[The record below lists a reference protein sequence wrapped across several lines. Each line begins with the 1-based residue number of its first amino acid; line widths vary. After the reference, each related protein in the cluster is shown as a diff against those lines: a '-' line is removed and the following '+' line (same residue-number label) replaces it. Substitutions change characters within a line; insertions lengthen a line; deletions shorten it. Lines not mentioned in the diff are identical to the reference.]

1 MAEAKRP
8 YPIGTP
14 GVPWTDDEKRRW
26 RASVESPKRSYK
38 EEVLAKIEALK
49 AGGAFDVQR
58 YGALPYDASDPER
71 YPLFAVFTKG
81 WDETRPSVLV
91 TGGVHG
97 YETSGVQGALS
108 FLNSPECQTFAKVL
122 NIAVVP
128 CVSPW
133 GYERVQRW
141 NAEAVDPNRSFDKK
155 LFATSG
161 APAREAQCLM
171 RMTRELGVEKW
182 LAHIDLH
189 ETTDSDESEFRPA
202 KAARDGE
209 DYEPDVVPDGFYC
222 VADAANP
229 QPGFQKAI
237 IDAVRRVTH
246 IAPPDENGNIIG
258 EPITQEGVI
267 EYPLETL
274 MLCASMTGAKYT
286 STSGVYPD
294 SPTASADECNAAQV
308 ACVVGALGYVTDQEG
323 LRPS

>member
-108 FLNSPECQTFAKVL
+108 FLNSPECQKFAEVL

-141 NAEAVDPNRSFDKK
+141 NAEAV
-155 LFATSG
+155 G
-161 APAREAQCLM
+161 
-171 RMTRELGVEKW
+171 
-182 LAHIDLH
+182 
-189 ETTDSDESEFRPA
+189 SEP
-202 KAARDGE
+202 
-209 DYEPDVVPDGFYC
+209 VVR
-222 VADAANP
+222 
-229 QPGFQKAI
+229 QKAR
-237 IDAVRRVTH
+237 VRR
-246 IAPPDENGNIIG
+246 A
-258 EPITQEGVI
+258 
-267 EYPLETL
+267 
-274 MLCASMTGAKYT
+274 GARGGL
-286 STSGVYPD
+286 SH
-294 SPTASADECNAAQV
+294 AH
-308 ACVVGALGYVTDQEG
+308 GARAG
-323 LRPS
+323 R

>member
-1 MAEAKRP
+1 M
-8 YPIGTP
+8 
-14 GVPWTDDEKRRW
+14 
-26 RASVESPKRSYK
+26 
-38 EEVLAKIEALK
+38 
-49 AGGAFDVQR
+49 
-58 YGALPYDASDPER
+58 
-71 YPLFAVFTKG
+71 
-81 WDETRPSVLV
+81 
-91 TGGVHG
+91 
-97 YETSGVQGALS
+97 QGALA
-108 FLNSPECQTFAKVL
+108 FLNAPECLELAKVM

-133 GYERVQRW
+133 GYERIQRW
-141 NAEAVDPNRSFDKK
+141 NAEAVDPNRSFAK
-155 LFATSG
+155 TG
-161 APAREAQCLM
+161 ASPARESAALM
-171 RMTRELGVEKW
+171 RMVRELGVEKW
-182 LAHIDLH
+182 LVHIDLH

-229 QPGFQKAI
+229 RPGFQRAI
-237 IDAVRRVTH
+237 VDAVRAVTH
-246 IAPPDENGNIIG
+246 IAPPDANGNIIG

-286 STSGVYPD
+286 STSEVYPD

-308 ACVVGALGYVTDQEG
+308 ACVVGALGYVSDREG